1 MNHQHPRRLKA
12 TLPQWPPADEEVRAA
27 LEAALHDGSWGQ
39 YHGRH
44 SEALVANLSGKF
56 GAEHV
61 VLTSS
66 GTIAVE
72 MALRGVG
79 VKTGDEVLLA
89 GYDFPGNFRAIEA
102 IGAYPVLVDVN
113 PANWCVDLQAL
124 ESLAKVAAKSASKV
138 RAIVISH
145 LHGGLAPMQ
154 RITELARRH
163 RWAVVEDAC
172 QAPGARVDGRA
183 AGSWGDVGVLSF
195 GGSKLLTAGR
205 GGALLTNHKSVM
217 QRAKIFAERG
227 NNAFPLSELQ
237 AAVLCPQISKLAA
250 RNRKRREAA
259 TLLVNQVRQ
268 KVNHLIPLEH
278 QENDQPVFY
287 KVAWRYQPPA
297 PGAVTRAEL
306 VAACQARGIPIDA
319 GFRGFAE
326 RTKRRCRKLS
336 ELPHSRAAAQGTLL
350 LHHPVLLQ
358 EEEKIRQVANTLG
371 EVYQGLA
378 T

>member
-1 MNHQHPRRLKA
+1 MNYQQPKRLKG
-12 TLPQWPPADEEVRAA
+12 TLPQWPPADEEVRVA
-27 LEAALHDGSWGQ
+27 LEATLRDGSWGH

-44 SEALVANLSGKF
+44 SEALVDNLSAQFDSKY
-56 GAEHV
+56 V
-61 VLTSS
+61 VLASS

-79 VKTGDEVLLA
+79 VKAGDEVLLA
-89 GYDFPGNFRAIEA
+89 GYDFPGNFRSIEA
-102 IGAYPVLVDVN
+102 IGAYPVLVDIDPV
-113 PANWCVDLQAL
+113 NWCLNLQAL
-124 ESLAKVAAKSASKV
+124 ESLAKDAGKSSSKV
-138 RAIVISH
+138 RAVVISH

-154 RITELARRH
+154 KITELARRH
-163 RWAVVEDAC
+163 RWAVVEDTC

-205 GGALLTNHKSVM
+205 GGALLTNHQSVM

-237 AAVLCPQISKLAA
+237 AAVLNPQLSKLAS
-250 RNRKRREAA
+250 RNLKRREAA
-259 TLLVNQVRQ
+259 ALLVNLVRQ
-268 KVNHLIPLEH
+268 KVDHLVPLEH
-278 QENDQPVFY
+278 QGNDQPVFY
-287 KVAWRYQPPA
+287 KVAWRYQSTD

-306 VAACQARGIPIDA
+306 VAACQARGIPIDT
-319 GFRGFAE
+319 GFRGFVE
-326 RTKRRCRKLS
+326 RTKRRCRKVS

-358 EEEKIRQVANTLG
+358 EEEEIRQVANNLG
-371 EVYQGLA
+371 EVCQILA